1 MKALRWT
8 VGAVLFAALLLLSLQ
23 NSELVTLKFYHWWN
37 WQAPLIFIVLI
48 AFAAGAAAG
57 LLAGAV
63 RAARLKRQLNRLR
76 RTRAR
81 HDVEPA
87 PHGAAPGRRAENAAN
102 AVNFAQ
108 GGPLDGI

>member
-1 MKALRWT
+1 MKALRWMA
-8 VGAVLFAALLLLSLQ
+8 GAVLFTALLLLSLQ
-23 NSELVTLKFYHWWN
+23 NSEQVTLKFYHWWS

-48 AFAAGAAAG
+48 AFAVGAAAG
-57 LLAGAV
+57 LLAGAI
-63 RAARLKRQLNRLR
+63 RTARLKRQLNRLR
-76 RTRAR
+76 RNRAR

-87 PHGAAPGRRAENAAN
+87 PHGAIPGRRAQDTAS